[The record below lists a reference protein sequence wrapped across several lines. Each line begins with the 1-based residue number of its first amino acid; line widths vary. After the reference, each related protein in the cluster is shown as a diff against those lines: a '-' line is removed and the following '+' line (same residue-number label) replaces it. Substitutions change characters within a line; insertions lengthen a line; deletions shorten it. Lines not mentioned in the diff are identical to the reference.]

1 MKNKSRKY
9 IGFLLSLVAL
19 FAINACEDDITP
31 VVDQLEFDRA
41 FTPLNLEARIS
52 NQTTVSLSWDFNK
65 GIESYTVEISDD
77 SLQFANIIHTATVA
91 PDEIPFVYDLPA
103 GNSKYSARVKG
114 ISSVAAES
122 KWANLAFKSLP
133 ENLFNRYDFVMTGLG
148 EVTIN
153 WLPGKA
159 VTSLVFSSEN
169 GDISYDVSAGE
180 QAAGMKHITD
190 LPNDSYT
197 VNLLNGSK
205 VRAFRDYVMEGDV
218 FVESGGDLAAAI
230 TAANSGDVIIL
241 DAGGMFGFEG
251 DMTID
256 KSIKIKGLDGE
267 LPVVYATSGDRMFYV
282 GSSLTPA
289 DHIIFEQLYMS
300 GYKNLD
306 PNSQIRGVFDMESEA
321 CNIGSVEFIGCQIYN
336 MGRQIMRLRGGSDQ
350 TIGEFIVDDCIIHD
364 LGRSSG
370 SYGVFCATETNT
382 NAKIVRITNSTI
394 DSLKCHFIRY
404 DDPVDCEQI
413 IVENC
418 TFHKTPF
425 SSGRYLMDVRNAVI
439 TGGIEVRNCIFG
451 NTSYGDEP
459 SITGIRKTDDVV
471 LTVVNSYATTDFVNS
486 DYSIVDLLTPLDL
499 SSTSLWTDPENVD
512 FTFSG
517 MAVEAGDPRWYEE

>member
-1 MKNKSRKY
+1 MNKIKKY
-9 IGFLLSLVAL
+9 IGIALGIVAL
-19 FAINACEDDITP
+19 FAINACDDDISP
-31 VVDQLEFDRA
+31 VIDELDFERV
-41 FTPLNLEARIS
+41 FTPLELEAKIS
-52 NQTTVSLSWDFNK
+52 NQTTVSLSWEFNK
-65 GIESYTVEISDD
+65 GIDSYVVEISDD
-77 SLQFANIIHTATVA
+77 SLQFSNIIHTATVA
-91 PDEIPFVYDLPA
+91 PEEIPYVYDLPA
-103 GNSKYSARVKG
+103 GDSQYSVRVKG

-122 KWANLAFKSLP
+122 KWATQAFKSLP
-133 ENLFNRYDFVMTGLG
+133 ENLFSKYDLIMTGLG
-148 EVTIN
+148 KMTVN
-153 WLPGKA
+153 WTPGKE
-159 VTSLVFSSEN
+159 VSSLLFKSES
-169 GDISYDVSAGE
+169 GDISFDISDDE
-180 QAAGMKHITD
+180 QAVGVKQISD

-197 VNLLNGSK
+197 VQLLNGTK
-205 VRAFRDYVMEGDV
+205 VRGFSNYVMEGDV

-267 LPVVYATSGDRMFYV
+267 LPVLYATSGDRMFYV

-306 PNSQIRGVFDMESEA
+306 SNSQIRGVFDMEGEA
-321 CNIGSVEFIGCQIYN
+321 CNIGSVEFIGCQLYN

-350 TIGEFIVDDCIIHD
+350 TIGEFVVDDCIIHD

-413 IVENC
+413 VIENC

-471 LTVVNSYATTDFVNS
+471 LTVVNSYATNDFVNS
-486 DYSIVDLLTPLDL
+486 SYSIVDLLTPLEM
-499 SSTSLWTDPENVD
+499 SSANLWTDPENVD

-517 MAVEAGDPRWYEE
+517 MVVEAGDPRWYEQ